1 GQFYFKPAHTAL
13 ESGQGRKIYL
23 SESEKLPST
32 YMGDPG
38 AKASLEGGQVQP
50 STLVSGDFDADGVAD
65 LVVGYSRDD
74 GTKGGVLAIQR
85 GNLDA
90 FAPQSEESFRAIGRD
105 EFPSPFLPNAE
116 AIAVPVHP
124 DFIAEGRFNPY
135 GFRDLIVA
143 ARGGSAIY
151 LLSNDGKGNFSPPR
165 AIEVGGS
172 ITALGVGEFGKRG
185 VFSKLL
191 L

>member
-1 GQFYFKPAHTAL
+1 MSHRSSRRFPVLVCLSVIVFLLATAYLVNEGLAENSWRRLTSKSPGQFYFKPAHTAL

-74 GTKGGVLAIQR
+74 GTKGGVLAIHR

-105 EFPSPFLPNAE
+105 EFPSPFLPNAR
-116 AIAVPVHP
+116 AINVPVHP
-124 DFIAEGRFNPY
+124 DFIAEGR
-135 GFRDLIVA
+135 
-143 ARGGSAIY
+143 
-151 LLSNDGKGNFSPPR
+151 
-165 AIEVGGS
+165 
-172 ITALGVGEFGKRG
+172 
-185 VFSKLL
+185 
-191 L
+191 